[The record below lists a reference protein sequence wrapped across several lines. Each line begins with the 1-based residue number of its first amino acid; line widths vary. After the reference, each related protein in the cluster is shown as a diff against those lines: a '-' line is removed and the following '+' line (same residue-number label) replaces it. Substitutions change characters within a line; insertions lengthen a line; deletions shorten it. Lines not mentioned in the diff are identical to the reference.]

1 MNLGL
6 TILKGRRSVRKYKD
20 EEIPEEII
28 NAALEAAHLAPTA
41 RNVQPWLF
49 GVIKDKKTLK
59 KLGELAPNGAFIND
73 ANICFAIFG
82 EKDHT
87 YYLEDCCAATMQII
101 LALWSFGVGTCWV
114 AGDKKDYA
122 EEIRNMMNVPEKYSL
137 VSLIPAGY
145 PAEMTI
151 PSKKD
156 LKDLVFSE
164 TYSEK

>member
-20 EEIPEEII
+20 EEIPDEII

-41 RNVQPWLF
+41 RNVQPWIF
-49 GVIKDKKTLK
+49 GVIKNNEMLENLGKT
-59 KLGELAPNGAFIND
+59 APNGAFIKN
-73 ANICFAIFG
+73 AKVCFAVFG
-82 EKDHT
+82 EKDQT
-87 YYLEDCCAATMQII
+87 YYLEDCSAATMQII

-122 EEIRNMMNVPEKYSL
+122 EEIRKIMNVPDKYTL

-145 PAEMTI
+145 PEEITV
-151 PSKKD
+151 PSKKELD
-156 LKDLVFSE
+156 KLVFYE
-164 TYSEK
+164 TYKEN

>member
-20 EEIPEEII
+20 DPISDEII
-28 NAALEAAHLAPTA
+28 SATLDAAHFAPTA

-49 GVIKDKKTLK
+49 GVIKDINTLKTL
-59 KLGELAPNGAFIND
+59 GDIAPNGAFIKD
-73 ANICFAIFG
+73 AKVCFAVFG
-82 EKDHT
+82 EKDHL

-114 AGDKKDYA
+114 AGEKKDYA
-122 EEIRNMMNVPEKYSL
+122 EDIRKMMKVPDNYNL

-145 PAEMTI
+145 PAEMSI
-151 PSKKD
+151 PSKKEID
-156 LKDLVFSE
+156 DLVFRE
-164 TYSEK
+164 IYSEE

>member
-20 EEIPEEII
+20 EPVSDDII
-28 NAALEAAHLAPTA
+28 HAALEAARLAPTA

-49 GVIKDKKTLK
+49 GVIKEKKTLE
-59 KLGELAPNGAFIND
+59 KLGETAPNGAFIKD
-73 ANICFAIFG
+73 ANICFAVFG

-87 YYLEDCCAATMQII
+87 YYLEDCSAATMQII

-122 EEIRNMMNVPEKYSL
+122 EDIRKMMNVPDNYTL

-145 PAEMTI
+145 PAEMTL
-151 PSKKD
+151 PSKKE
-156 LKDLVFSE
+156 LKDLVFNE
-164 TYSEK
+164 NYSEN

>member
-20 EEIPEEII
+20 LDIPEEIV
-28 NAALEAAHLAPTA
+28 NAALEAAHFAPTA
-41 RNVQPWLF
+41 RNAQPWVF
-49 GVIKDKKTLK
+49 GVIKNRDTLE
-59 KLGELAPNGAFIND
+59 KLGKTAPNGAFIKN
-73 ANICFAIFG
+73 ANVCFAVFG
-82 EKDHT
+82 EKDQT
-87 YYLEDCCAATMQII
+87 YYLEDCSAASMQII

-122 EEIRNMMNVPEKYSL
+122 EEIRKMMNVPDKYTL

-145 PAEMTI
+145 PEEITV

-156 LKDLVFSE
+156 LDELVFYE
-164 TYSEK
+164 TYTKN

>member
-20 EEIPEEII
+20 EPVSDDII
-28 NAALEAAHLAPTA
+28 HAALDAAHLAPTA

-49 GVIKDKKTLK
+49 GVIKEKKTLE
-59 KLGELAPNGAFIND
+59 KLGETAPNGAFIKD
-73 ANICFAIFG
+73 ADVCFAVFG

-87 YYLEDCCAATMQII
+87 YYLEDCSAATMQII

-122 EEIRNMMNVPEKYSL
+122 EDIRKLMNVPDKYKL

-151 PSKKD
+151 PSKKE
-156 LKDLVFSE
+156 LKDLVFKE
-164 TYSEK
+164 TYSEN